1 MDSDVSYVANYRCP
15 RCGLG
20 LEIEL
25 GGWHGWMRCPSCD
38 TPSLP
43 PEILLGHPD
52 TLRRLTAAS
61 NGEAPFGDTNPMPPA
76 HPDRPAAVDLID
88 EPLSSTIST
97 LRLLFL
103 TGLVISLFIL
113 LVSFLDDN
121 QIVTASSAI
130 AALVFFLLML
140 RLPGRRKRSS

>member
-15 RCGLG
+15 RCRLE

-25 GGWHGWMRCPSCD
+25 GGWQGWMRCPACD

-52 TLRRLTAAS
+52 TRRRLKAPS
-61 NGEAPFGDTNPMPPA
+61 NGDATFADADLEPTA
-76 HPDRPAAVDLID
+76 HPAPIDAADLID
-88 EPLSSTIST
+88 EPPSSTVGT
-97 LRLLFL
+97 LRLLFV
-103 TGLVISLFIL
+103 TGLVIALFIL

-140 RLPGRRKRSS
+140 RLPGRRRRRP